1 MPQFFVEV
9 KPSSAPAC
17 FSQAL
22 LSSAT
27 KAFPFDSLSR
37 FSNGQSSLFI
47 RYKAAMFLTKKNIR
61 KIFKD
66 CPCQII
72 WMFVF
77 IEYS

>member
-1 MPQFFVEV
+1 MPQFLVEV

-47 RYKAAMFLTKKNIR
+47 RYKAAMFLTKKTLEKFS
-61 KIFKD
+61 KIVPAKLYE
-66 CPCQII
+66 CL
-72 WMFVF
+72 
-77 IEYS
+77 YS